1 MSSTLDFDNAFR
13 LYYEPLF
20 HFARQFVAD
29 DDECYDI
36 VSSAYETV
44 WARRDSLEPGS
55 VRPLLYTIVRNRCL
69 DFLRHTAH
77 RQQYVEYVTLMT
89 SRFVSPEDLAER
101 DDEQRVI
108 RQILDDL
115 GPPTN
120 EILIACY
127 INGKKYREVAKEMNI
142 SVATV
147 KKHIGKALQLIREYK
162 KMLNN

>member
-1 MSSTLDFDNAFR
+1 M
-13 LYYEPLF
+13 
-20 HFARQFVAD
+20 
-29 DDECYDI
+29 
-36 VSSAYETV
+36 
-44 WARRDSLEPGS
+44 
-55 VRPLLYTIVRNRCL
+55 RPLLYTIVRNRCL

-77 RQQYVEYVTLMT
+77 REQYVEYVTLMT

-108 RQILDDL
+108 QQILDDL

-120 EILIACY
+120 EILTACY
-127 INGKKYREVAKEMNI
+127 IDGKKYREVAKEMNI